1 MSDRPQGFAVVRAEQ
16 RQAYRATLEK
26 YSDKLAVFGVRP
38 EAYIEAALMAAVRLP
53 DLFRCTPES
62 VALALRQCAQVGLD
76 IGRTAHLVPY
86 GQTATFV
93 PDYKGLIELAVATGK
108 VVSIRTRCVYEGEA
122 FEYHETAG
130 GPEIRH
136 VPRLAGAGGRIVGAY
151 AIADLRFGRWK
162 VEWMT
167 ADEIEAIRGKS
178 KSWAKGPLQDWYARK
193 TVVRRLCKTLPSNA
207 RLQQALLHD
216 DADGEL
222 LDGEVEPLESR
233 EPTPRRGYALPSDYA
248 HADEPRTYEPDKVT
262 VTEVTQA
269 DEQRGRAQAAAMAD
283 MPDPYEEAA

>member
-1 MSDRPQGFAVVRAEQ
+1 MSEEKPTKAVAKADP

-26 YSDKLAVFGVRP
+26 YSNKLAVFGVRP

-62 VALALRQCAQVGLD
+62 VALALRQCAQVGLE

-108 VVSIRTRCVYEGEA
+108 VVSIRTRCVYEGEP
-122 FEYHETAG
+122 FEYSETAG

-193 TVVRRLCKTLPSNA
+193 TVVRRLCKTLPANA
-207 RLQQALLHD
+207 RLQQALRHD
-216 DADGEL
+216 DAEGEL
-222 LDGEVEPLESR
+222 LDGEVEPLEGR
-233 EPTPRRGYALPSDYA
+233 EPAPRRGYALPSDYA
-248 HADEPRTYEPDKVT
+248 HAGEARTYEPAEVA
-262 VTEVTQA
+262 VTEVTEA
-269 DEQRGRAQAAAMAD
+269 DEQRGRARAAAMAD
-283 MPDPYEEAA
+283 MPDPYGEAA